1 MSQSDCSKDGPPEI
15 PHRPSTE
22 TEIGHK
28 CPEEEQMRKL
38 LELCLC
44 VFSKCVWSHGFYF
57 KICDTDRFW
66 YLPFPW
72 LHHYMLIVYIYIY
85 HWLSWET
92 NVDVGVAFSFL
103 RYLSG
108 NTLSSHPPTS
118 RICFVVKHKWTLFS
132 HPPILVETQGNSG
145 FPPTRS
151 SRISLCFW
159 RNAQANSVF
168 PPCAEMQNA
177 S

>member
-44 VFSKCVWSHGFYF
+44 VFSRCVWSHGFYF

-72 LHHYMLIVYIYIY
+72 LHHYMLIVYIYIP
-85 HWLSWET
+85 LTE
-92 NVDVGVAFSFL
+92 L
-103 RYLSG
+103 R
-108 NTLSSHPPTS
+108 NKCWCWCCVFIPPLP
-118 RICFVVKHKWTLFS
+118 VWQH
-132 HPPILVETQGNSG
+132 LV
-145 FPPTRS
+145 FPPTHFQNMF
-151 SRISLCFW
+151 CCKT
-159 RNAQANSVF
+159 QVNSVF
-168 PPCAEMQNA
+168 PPTHSSRNTRELWFPTHPF
-177 S
+177 